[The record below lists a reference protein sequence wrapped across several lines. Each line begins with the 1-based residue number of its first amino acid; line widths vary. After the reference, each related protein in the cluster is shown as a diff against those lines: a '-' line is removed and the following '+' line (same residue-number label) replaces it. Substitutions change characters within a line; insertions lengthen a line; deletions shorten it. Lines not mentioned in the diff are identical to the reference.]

1 MASDT
6 TEMTPSEH
14 AALQLVVARHARVE
28 GSSTF
33 LFNAATPPVAGSP
46 RDLANKAELTD
57 PYVLAGTLLYASEDH
72 LRTVLLVMEK
82 GPLASYALFT
92 LLRTAA
98 EAEVRCKHLLDPR
111 ISEKLR
117 LARGLNE
124 RLDNL
129 IEQRKAVG
137 EPAHF
142 DERVDHLEKR
152 ALCNGIAPKWSN
164 PKQCGAEVR
173 ATEIVGFEGE
183 SFKSELELFSL
194 YLPHGS
200 KAFRFL
206 SAHVHSKLWV
216 LFAGS
221 RAQLTADPKV
231 VVVPTDVDVKRLVD
245 VLDSVLAVRDANV
258 GHWLTLA
265 GYPADLWT
273 QATKAAP

>member
-1 MASDT
+1 MGDT

-14 AALQLVVARHARVE
+14 ASLQLVIARHARVE
-28 GSSTF
+28 GSSRF

-46 RDLANKAELTD
+46 RDRADKAELTD
-57 PYVLAGTLLYASEDH
+57 SYVLAGTLLFASEDH
-72 LRTVLLVMEK
+72 LQTVLLVLKK
-82 GPLASYALFT
+82 GPLPSYALFT

-98 EAEVRCKHLLDPR
+98 EAEVRCKHLLDPK

-137 EPAHF
+137 GRAHF

-164 PKQCGAEVR
+164 PKKCGAEVR
-173 ATEIVGFEGE
+173 APEIIGFQGE
-183 SFKSELELFSL
+183 TVKSEVELFSL
-194 YLPHGS
+194 YLREGS
-200 KAFRFL
+200 VAVRFL
-206 SAHVHSKLWV
+206 GGHVHSKPWV
-216 LFAGS
+216 QFARS
-221 RAQLTADPKV
+221 RAQRTADPKV
-231 VVVPTDVDVKRLVD
+231 VVVPTAVDVEVLAG

-258 GHWLTLA
+258 GHWLSLA

-273 QATKAAP
+273 RTTTAAP